1 MSTQI
6 LLKSTYH
13 ENSNLL
19 EVGVDEAGRG
29 ALAGPVTV
37 AACIMPPNFQHPLI
51 KDSKILNEKE
61 RAEARQIVLENAI
74 SYHVEH
80 IDVDQIESTNILR
93 ATLKGM
99 ETCLHEVNK
108 KTLFDFITID
118 GDQFHGFNGVPFV
131 CVVGGDNKYINI
143 AAASIL
149 AKTERDAMMKELSE
163 IEGFESYGWNSNKG
177 YGTAQH
183 IKAIKESG
191 ATDHHR
197 ASFISHL
204 TTTASQLF

>member
-1 MSTQI
+1 MALWGGRFADAPSDALAALSRSVHFDWRLAPYDLDSSQVHLT
-6 LLKSTYH
+6 
-13 ENSNLL
+13 NLL
-19 EVGVDEAGRG
+19 
-29 ALAGPVTV
+29 
-37 AACIMPPNFQHPLI
+37 N
-51 KDSKILNEKE
+51 SKI
-61 RAEARQIVLENAI
+61 I
-74 SYHVEH
+74 S
-80 IDVDQIESTNILR
+80 
-93 ATLKGM
+93 
-99 ETCLHEVNK
+99 
-108 KTLFDFITID
+108 LFDFITID